1 VKERRRGP
9 IGRATGLAEGVAA
22 AMRRGRREREPRVL
36 VYDETGFARLVQA
49 EARGLSE
56 VLDAAERMLDLVEPP
71 ARGQRQDEA

>member
-1 VKERRRGP
+1 MKERRRGP

-36 VYDETGFARLVQA
+36 VYDETGFARLVQS
-49 EARGLSE
+49 ESRGFDE

-71 ARGQRQDEA
+71 RRSQAESDG

>member
-1 VKERRRGP
+1 MKERRRGA

-36 VYDETGFARLVQA
+36 VYDETGFARLAQP
-49 EARGLSE
+49 ESRGFGD

-71 ARGQRQDEA
+71 RGRQPERGD